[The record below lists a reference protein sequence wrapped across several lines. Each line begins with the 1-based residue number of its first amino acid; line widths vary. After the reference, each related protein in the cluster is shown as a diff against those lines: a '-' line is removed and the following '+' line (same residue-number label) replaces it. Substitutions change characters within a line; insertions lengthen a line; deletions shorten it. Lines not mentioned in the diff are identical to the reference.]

1 MRTIWWSILA
11 PLALAALTPQG
22 DYSLA
27 GTVKNP
33 ITGEPIKGAVVV
45 LTRVE
50 YDQAIQP
57 RPEPPD
63 SRTTMAGSGGE
74 YGFAGLTKGQYVL
87 MAQKPGFVTGQY
99 ESGGPEIYVVNVP
112 YSGSG
117 LAIELTP
124 LGAIEGTIAN
134 QYGDPLRNVTVAL
147 YENKI
152 SDGARTVT
160 SHVTRVTNDLGQ
172 FRFWDLQPGKYYVKA
187 VNRAGGTRM
196 FAGTNSIAYDSW
208 EGFRPV
214 YFGGATNIEA
224 ATPVAVEAGTE
235 ARADFKLPVEATYKI
250 RGTLE
255 NFTPN
260 QTVVFQLFEGGD
272 NPGDARVSL
281 NGSTGRFAIDD
292 VPAGQYT
299 LRATQEYGT
308 RGEVRVTVNGGD
320 TNGVSIGLAPGVS
333 VRATLHVDGPLP
345 EIGTAQ
351 PPQQVQ
357 AGAVAK
363 FCEIFLQTAGEN
375 FPLMGMTQPGQ
386 PEFTIPNVFPGRYP
400 VRLNCTG
407 GYVASA
413 VSGGSD
419 LLAEPVLTV
428 SMGIAPPP
436 IEIVMK
442 TGGGAVHAKAPIPA
456 SRLRPA
462 LLLVPAFPSTGPF
475 IFGAMEDDDETAG
488 FNADHLGPGDYM
500 AYALADAEHFEY
512 RNPAVLRNLTGGT
525 SVRVEENKTS
535 EIALTGEVK

>member
-1 MRTIWWSILA
+1 M
-11 PLALAALTPQG
+11 
-22 DYSLA
+22 
-27 GTVKNP
+27 
-33 ITGEPIKGAVVV
+33 V

-124 LGAIEGTIAN
+124 LGAIEGTIVN

-224 ATPVAVEAGTE
+224 ATPVAIEAGTQ

-255 NFTPN
+255 NYTPD
-260 QTVVFQLFEGGD
+260 QTVTFELLEGGD
-272 NPGDARVSL
+272 NPGDCRVSL
-281 NGSTGRFAIDD
+281 NGSTGRFVIDD

-299 LRATQEYGT
+299 LRATQQHVS
-308 RGEVRVTVNGGD
+308 RGDVPVTVNGGD
-320 TNGVSIGLAPGVS
+320 TNGVSLGLAPAVS
-333 VRATLHVDGPLP
+333 VSGTLHIDGPLP
-345 EIGTAQ
+345 EIAAPRSTQWATPFRG
-351 PPQQVQ
+351 
-357 AGAVAK
+357 AGANP
-363 FCEIFLQTAGEN
+363 FCQVTLQTANES
-375 FPLMGMTQPGQ
+375 FLLMGTAHARQA
-386 PEFTIPNVFPGRYP
+386 EFTIPNVFPGRYT
-400 VRLNCTG
+400 VRLNCNG
-407 GYVASA
+407 GYVVSA
-413 VSGGSD
+413 VSGSSD

-428 SMGIAPPP
+428 PSGVAPPP
-436 IEIVMK
+436 IELVMK
-442 TGGGAVHAKAPIPA
+442 PGGGAIRGKLTVSSSSN
-456 SRLRPA
+456 SRA
-462 LLLVPAFPSTGPF
+462 LLLVPAFRSTGPVLV
-475 IFGAMEDDDETAG
+475 GGMEDDNGTLG
-488 FNADHLGPGDYM
+488 FRGEYLAPGDYV
-500 AYALADAEHFEY
+500 AYTLADAANFEY

-525 SVRVEENKTS
+525 SVRIEDNKTT